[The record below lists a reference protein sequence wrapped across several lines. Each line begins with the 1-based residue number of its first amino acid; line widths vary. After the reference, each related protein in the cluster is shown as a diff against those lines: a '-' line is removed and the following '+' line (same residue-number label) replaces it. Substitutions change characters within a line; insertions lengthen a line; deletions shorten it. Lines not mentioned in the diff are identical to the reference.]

1 MESLTN
7 LSPGNR
13 ISVRNEDFLITE
25 VRDNFGKSKIIK
37 TEGISELV
45 KGRTFIFDTALESDI
60 QILDPAKTRLIP
72 DTSNG
77 YLKTKLFLETRIRNA
92 SAISDRIEIG
102 HKAAIDAA
110 AYQFDPALKSFQLPR
125 PRILIADAVG
135 LGKTIEAGIFLAE
148 MIKRGKGKR
157 ILVLALK
164 SILAQFQQEI
174 WSRFAIPLVRLDSLG
189 IQRIKAEL
197 PANKNPFEYYDKT
210 IISIDTLKNNAKFR
224 HYIEKSQW
232 DIIVIDECH
241 TVANTSSL
249 RGDLAQFLATRC
261 ESLVLTSA
269 TPHNGSKESFANLI
283 TMIEPIAIPKS
294 GDYGKEHVEPYYV
307 RRFKKDIGAAVQDNF
322 RDREVIQESF
332 PLSIAEDAFLEFQQ
346 SLKLSALRR
355 NPSGRQQDL
364 LFSIGLFK
372 AFLSSPEACLET
384 IENRMARI
392 EEREEADHADLQV
405 LQQAGHLVKKVIEQ
419 GADSKFQ
426 RLLDI
431 FHRLAWQGRKTD
443 PRIIIFAERIKTLEK
458 LYAQIKNRFNLPDS
472 AIIKFD
478 GSLSDI
484 EQQEIIDDFG
494 KEDSDVRLLL
504 SSDAGSQ
511 GVNLHFYCNTMINYD
526 IPWSIITLEQ
536 RNGRIDRYGQKQT
549 PYIYYLI
556 GTSDKPHVKDDL
568 HIIEKL
574 SRKEDEIHRVLGD
587 AASFLKK
594 YDAEKE
600 EKAVEEMLISG
611 DAALLDQP
619 LQDFDWS
626 SIFGYESD
634 TTAVYVA
641 PDPIRTR
648 QTFYNDD
655 FDYFRSLC
663 RHLVDAGAISSTT
676 LNIDDRL
683 IEIMNDKDL
692 DAYLYDMPPEA
703 KPARKS
709 FYRLTPDKSIV
720 QRAID
725 RARKKKGEWPEFQML
740 YDLHPIVR
748 VFMNKLE
755 ANIDKDVALVVPTS
769 HIDPPLSWFVFHGQI
784 ANNLGQSL
792 LSEFF
797 AVGLKPDGACA
808 HVLGLDEFLARFQ
821 LTNHLINESVRLED
835 LSQLQSIIGDAVS
848 NAELFYLNPR
858 QDKLRLSLENKLD
871 DYRRQLETWAR
882 TSKEQLELD
891 FAETIMTT
899 LQKDRKE
906 KKALEIDTI
915 LSEKSQ
921 YYRDMTSLDNHPYIR
936 LMAVFYH
943 QQD

>member
-1 MESLTN
+1 MEPLAN

-13 ISVRNEDFLITE
+13 ISVRNEDFLITD

-60 QILDPAKTRLIP
+60 QIIDPAKTRLIP

-102 HKAAIDAA
+102 YKAAIDAA
-110 AYQFDPALKSFQLPR
+110 AFQFDPALKSFQLPR

-224 HYIEKSQW
+224 HYIEKSRW

-241 TVANTSSL
+241 TVANASSL

-307 RRFKKDIGAAVQDNF
+307 RRFKKDIGAAVQENF
-322 RDREVIQESF
+322 RDREVIQELFS
-332 PLSIAEDAFLEFQQ
+332 LSAAEDDFLEFQQ
-346 SLKLSALRR
+346 SLKLSALRI

-392 EEREEADHADLQV
+392 QEREETDHADLQV
-405 LQQAGHLVKKVIEQ
+405 LQQAGRLVKKVIEQ
-419 GADSKFQ
+419 RADSKFQ
-426 RLLDI
+426 RLLEI
-431 FHRLAWQGRKTD
+431 FQRLAWQGRKTD

-458 LYAQIKNRFNLPDS
+458 LYAQIKARFNLPDS
-472 AIIKFD
+472 AIVKFD

-511 GVNLHFYCNTMINYD
+511 GVNLHFYCNTVINYD

-626 SIFGYESD
+626 SIFGDESD
-634 TTAVYVA
+634 TTAVHVA

-648 QTFYNDD
+648 QTFYADD
-655 FDYFRSLC
+655 FDYYRSLC
-663 RHLVDAGAISSTT
+663 HHLVDAGAISSTT

-692 DAYLYDMPPEA
+692 DAYLYDLPPEA

-755 ANIDKDVALVVPTS
+755 ANIDKDVALVVRTS
-769 HIDPPLSWFVFHGQI
+769 RIDPPLSWFVFHGQI

-792 LSEFF
+792 VSEFF
-797 AVGLKPDGACA
+797 AVGLKPDGACID
-808 HVLGLDEFLARFQ
+808 VLGLDEFLARFQ
-821 LTNHLINESVRLED
+821 LTGHLINESVRPED
-835 LSQLQSIIGDAVS
+835 LSRLQCIIGDAVS

-858 QDKLRLSLENKLD
+858 QDKLRHLLENKLG
-871 DYRRQLETWAR
+871 DYRLQLEAWAR
-882 TSKEQLELD
+882 TSKEQLELE

-906 KKALEIDTI
+906 KKALEINTI

-921 YYRDMTSLDNHPYIR
+921 YYQDMTSLDNHPYIR
-936 LMAVFYH
+936 LLAVFYH
-943 QQD
+943 